1 MRTRNRHLSHIA
13 ALMLGAIALAACGSS
28 ESSSEASAS
37 DAGAPVSA
45 AASTEPAGSA
55 PAAVPGPEG
64 DPVKIGLINQEN
76 ETVAFPEG
84 SAAAKAVVAYLNAEK
99 GGIGG
104 RPVELVLCTAG
115 DSPESAVACANQFA
129 NDATVPLVIDNTYNS
144 AAVNEVLLNRK
155 ALLSFNND
163 IPDMT
168 TPNAFTLDPG
178 VLVPAAVI
186 SDILKQKG
194 AGTVSVLYTDAP
206 LIKDAVLPLFELS
219 LANAGITVK
228 QTVPVTSGGDYAA
241 AVAAA
246 DPASVDG
253 LAMLLVDTAQCAPVG
268 KALKDLGSTAVVAS
282 ADVCS
287 APVAAETGDLDGW
300 QFAVTNTGTFDP
312 SMPGPGTLELRRII
326 ETYGE
331 GEPNFATLAGFTAA
345 NVLAAADIYEKVGV
359 DNLTPESINA
369 LLSAGWKAEPLTFPP
384 VACPGTAPFIGGC
397 GTSMYWAQIQD
408 GKLGA
413 VQDSPVTVDM
423 AQFADLVQ

>member
-1 MRTRNRHLSHIA
+1 MRTRTRNLELVA
-13 ALMLGAIALAACGSS
+13 GLALGALALAACGSS
-28 ESSSEASAS
+28 QSSTNSSPS
-37 DAGAPVSA
+37 DAGASSSVDA
-45 AASTEPAGSA
+45 TESSAGSA
-55 PAAVPGPEG
+55 SAAPAPVGEA
-64 DPVKIGLINQEN
+64 VKIGLINQEN

-104 RPVELVLCTAG
+104 RPAELVLCTAG
-115 DSPESAVACANQFA
+115 DAPESAVACANQFA
-129 NDATVPLVIDNTYNS
+129 NDPTVPLVIDNTYNS
-144 AAVNEVLLNRK
+144 AAVNEVLLGRK

-178 VLVPAAVI
+178 VLVPSAVI
-186 SDILKQKG
+186 AGILKQKG
-194 AGTVSVLYTDAP
+194 ATTVSVLYTDDP
-206 LIKDAVLPLFELS
+206 LIKDAVLPLFELA
-219 LANAGITVK
+219 LANVGITVE
-228 QTVPVTSGGDYAA
+228 QTVPVISGGDYAA

-246 DPASVDG
+246 DPTGVDG

-282 ADVCS
+282 ADICS

-345 NVLAAADIYEKVGV
+345 NVFAAADIYEKVGV
-359 DNLTPESINA
+359 NSLTPEAINA
-369 LLSAGWKAEPLTFPP
+369 LLSAGWKAEPLKFPP

-397 GTSMYWAQIQD
+397 GTSMFWAEIQD

-413 VQDSPVTVDM
+413 VQDGAITVDM